1 MGVVVSDVPED
12 GVDGGELEVAAVVG
26 ELKVR
31 VVGGRVLANRN
42 VVVRQ
47 RLGGLLDLLLE
58 QHYR

>member
-31 VVGGRVLANRN
+31 LVGGRVLANRN

-47 RLGGLLDLLLE
+47 RLGGLLNL
-58 QHYR
+58 